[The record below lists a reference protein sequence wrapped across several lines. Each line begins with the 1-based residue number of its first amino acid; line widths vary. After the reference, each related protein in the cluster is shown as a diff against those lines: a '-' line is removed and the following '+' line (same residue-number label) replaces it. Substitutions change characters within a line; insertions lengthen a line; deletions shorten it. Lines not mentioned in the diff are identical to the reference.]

1 MPTLVYLSM
10 KSEQIFT
17 DEWQVY
23 VLLSIVAISIVAV
36 AVVIYK
42 TRKW

>member
-1 MPTLVYLSM
+1 MPALVYLSM
-10 KSEQIFT
+10 KREPIFT

-23 VLLSIVAISIVAV
+23 VFLSIVAISIVSV